1 MHFQVNIYC
10 MGGRQGE
17 LMVGGGGR
25 EGEGGRE
32 EERDG
37 NEENSPQ

>member
-17 LMVGGGGR
+17 LMVGGGG